1 MEGLL
6 RGELNL
12 TLDIFFGVLIGDVII
27 RLGVAD
33 FILKKFSRLR
43 IPPVTALA
51 VALSA
56 GSSKTG
62 AAVIAS
68 ALEEKKI
75 SERDALWSI
84 LMLPFPSYLRRWP
97 ATFMLAVSMAGR
109 AGAFFA
115 LSLMFR
121 SAARFIWAYKKLKLT
136 NKIETSNEN
145 FKIKKQSRELKLT
158 KKLLKTLPYAWAFF
172 AVTYSLVPLINKFF
186 ETNLKFLSFLPLSGW
201 TVAAG
206 SVAHVSAAL
215 GLAGGALASGEL
227 NTAQATFA
235 LILGSG
241 LGTAT
246 RILRQNAG
254 YYFGLFQPAM
264 ARRML
269 IMNFL
274 TIMPLIILNLIFAG
288 LALLF

>member
-1 MEGLL
+1 M